1 MVQETRLDRLALVL
15 IVLDEV
21 DDPKKEMS
29 VIADAFAGHAGDT
42 GVMGMMPHE
51 VLTAVALLVGIGLA
65 LIVLGAIGI
74 WLLFRI
80 ERHLR
85 KYQ

>member
-1 MVQETRLDRLALVL
+1 VN
-15 IVLDEV
+15 
-21 DDPKKEMS
+21 DPKKEMS
-29 VIADAFAGHAGDT
+29 VIADALAGHAGDT

-51 VLTAVALLVGIGLA
+51 ILAGVAILAGIGLA
-65 LIVLGAIGI
+65 LIVLGVIGI